1 MEDLSRFISEDSDII
16 ERLNK
21 ETPIQTASFEDFL
34 KLPVNEEYKKNQES
48 KKIGVEEFKEE
59 NN

>member
-21 ETPIQTASFEDFL
+21 ETPIQIASFDDFL
-34 KLPVNEEYKKNQES
+34 KLPVNEEYKRNQER
-48 KKIGVEEFKEE
+48 KKFGVEEYKEE
-59 NN
+59 K

>member
-21 ETPIQTASFEDFL
+21 ETPIQTASFDDFL
-34 KLPVNEEYKKNQES
+34 KLPVNEEYKRNQERN
-48 KKIGVEEFKEE
+48 KIGVEESKEE
-59 NN
+59 K